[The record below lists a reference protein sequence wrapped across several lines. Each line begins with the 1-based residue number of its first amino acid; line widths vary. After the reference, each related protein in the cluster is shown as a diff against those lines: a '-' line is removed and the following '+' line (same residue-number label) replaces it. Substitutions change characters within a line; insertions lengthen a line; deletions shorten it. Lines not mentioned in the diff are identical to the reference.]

1 MKPRPCTLLVLR
13 HAEKGTGADPD
24 LTPAGNQR
32 AIDLASLLK
41 GVSIQRMYCTEYIRT
56 RQTLEPLS
64 EISGAA
70 IETISAEDAPRW
82 RRVVSEVEAGETIVI
97 CGHQNTVPLFVEEA
111 GGEISGMEML
121 SGQPWIPGHIF
132 DRLYMVSWQPGE
144 SRDQRNGQ
152 TLELRFGVACD

>member
-1 MKPRPCTLLVLR
+1 MKSRPCTLLVLR
-13 HAEKGTGADPD
+13 HAEKGAGADPD
-24 LTPAGNQR
+24 LTPSGRQR
-32 AIDLASLLK
+32 AVDLAALLK

-64 EISGAA
+64 EISGTG

-82 RRVVSEVEAGETIVI
+82 RRIVSEVEAGETIVI

-132 DRLYMVSWQPGE
+132 DRLYVVSWQAGE

-152 TLELRFGVACD
+152 TLELRFGASCD

>member
-1 MKPRPCTLLVLR
+1 MNPKPCTMIVLR
-13 HAEKGTGADPD
+13 HAEKGTGANPD
-24 LTPAGNQR
+24 LTEQGHQR
-32 AIDLASLLK
+32 AKDLAQLLK
-41 GVSIQRMYCTEYIRT
+41 GAPIQRLYCTEYIRT

-64 EISGAA
+64 EISGTG

-82 RRVVSEVEAGETIVI
+82 RRIVSEVEAGETIVI

-132 DRLYMVSWQPGE
+132 DRLYVDSWQPGE

-152 TLELRFGVACD
+152 TLELRFGASCD